1 MNPDNYD
8 VKDVAQSI
16 ALCTDVKQMADVV
29 QFIEEIDH
37 SWHRK
42 PRQAVASEIWKEL
55 TRVHMVKK
63 APCEALVH
71 LNMYLESLC
80 SIEYLS
86 YHGAWLEYKDRPAFF
101 SRIIEGFDASPSDF
115 LDCISKHQLQSP
127 LDNWLIGHHNF
138 HNYIEKEI
146 ERLDSN
152 HILWI
157 LAHNYWWSE
166 ILELLLKQR
175 SDIFDTSEFLNTFLE
190 QIEELLSELPLIEIL
205 GEETILEIM
214 TILLVSEKESFGKI
228 LDTIL
233 RLDYHVYRWI
243 KDEDIRNQIISKKAF
258 QESIAKT
265 LEKCGENIED
275 YVFED
280 IYDLSDYPQF
290 SKSPVVIAAIKKK
303 QAEIIQKMKDGFYFS
318 ERGTT
323 HPWDLYLA
331 FTRFSCFAQDD
342 TFLEI
347 MSKMKTYVTY
357 CCYMEEFEFVINTSR
372 IYAEVKTN
380 SEVVLEAITN
390 IPLFL
395 NDQDIQ
401 LGIARALRTKGHPSW
416 LKQIESEKFMK
427 SNPLILAV
435 LGLPIDEDA
444 IKSLV
449 RQIRES
455 EVPLLMIQEVLANK
469 QFNKRGS
476 VVKEVNKRIPEI
488 VSMIETVEQSTDDW
502 RMGLVSLV
510 LHVVDS
516 NRLLEFPEIRNA
528 IEKRLSE
535 FQQITSFWRPELTT
549 YVNKKL
555 VKKSDKAADIW
566 QSLPDISSLTFV
578 YDDGLHVYLDFP
590 DEFPESRRDLENY
603 TQYDLKSKI
612 QQMAESGGD
621 SAVKILIILLDQ
633 LIHQV
638 SYSTY
643 VYARIAGGYDNYTPG
658 VVWCRV
664 LDWVIIHL
672 REKHDATVVKPLIEV
687 LGSISEYPDDEW
699 LSGDVF
705 QILSHYMSN
714 DELNTLRGQ
723 FEEQKIN
730 IDYWF

>member
-1 MNPDNYD
+1 
-8 VKDVAQSI
+8 
-16 ALCTDVKQMADVV
+16 
-29 QFIEEIDH
+29 
-37 SWHRK
+37 
-42 PRQAVASEIWKEL
+42 
-55 TRVHMVKK
+55 
-63 APCEALVH
+63 
-71 LNMYLESLC
+71 
-80 SIEYLS
+80 
-86 YHGAWLEYKDRPAFF
+86 
-101 SRIIEGFDASPSDF
+101 
-115 LDCISKHQLQSP
+115 
-127 LDNWLIGHHNF
+127 
-138 HNYIEKEI
+138 
-146 ERLDSN
+146 
-152 HILWI
+152 
-157 LAHNYWWSE
+157 
-166 ILELLLKQR
+166 
-175 SDIFDTSEFLNTFLE
+175 
-190 QIEELLSELPLIEIL
+190 
-205 GEETILEIM
+205 
-214 TILLVSEKESFGKI
+214 
-228 LDTIL
+228 
-233 RLDYHVYRWI
+233 
-243 KDEDIRNQIISKKAF
+243 
-258 QESIAKT
+258 
-265 LEKCGENIED
+265 
-275 YVFED
+275 
-280 IYDLSDYPQF
+280 
-290 SKSPVVIAAIKKK
+290 VIAAIKKK

-416 LKQIESEKFMK
+416 L
-427 SNPLILAV
+427 N
-435 LGLPIDEDA
+435 
-444 IKSLV
+444 

-455 EVPLLMIQEVLANK
+455 EVPLLMIEEVLANK